1 MCLTPRIC
9 HILKVNRSILSCGR
23 WQSGYE
29 NDESWIMSSL
39 QTGFILSE
47 TSSDGQY
54 YRPWQAK
61 KTKHED
67 YWLINGLARRI
78 DLKSKLPGSVCSFAV
93 CFSIYRSIH
102 SCSHPL
108 IHPSRKSSSIALGC
122 CCEWEA
128 VSLNLKYEGR
138 KDLTF
143 FFFSYLPE
151 KQHRLYSLQLL
162 SHLCPSSS
170 FFLFSSSRLP
180 PFRDLKIT
188 ARRMTPLSSFSLF
201 LYRRWRFK
209 VLF

>member
-1 MCLTPRIC
+1 MRMMNPESCLHCR
-9 HILKVNRSILSCGR
+9 LDLS
-23 WQSGYE
+23 WA
-29 NDESWIMSSL
+29 
-39 QTGFILSE
+39 
-47 TSSDGQY
+47 
-54 YRPWQAK
+54 RPQVMDNIIVLDKQK
-61 KTKHED
+61 KKHED

-102 SCSHPL
+102 PFMQPST
-108 IHPSRKSSSIALGC
+108 HPSISQILFHRARLLLWVRSCFA
-122 CCEWEA
+122 E
-128 VSLNLKYEGR
+128 LKIWR
-138 KDLTF
+138 SQRFDF